1 MNRDDIIITYFQ
13 CGLTH
18 KDILETLGTCHD
30 IFIGDRHLRRIL
42 SDLDLKRR
50 SGYTDIDTV
59 IDFINAS
66 LKHQVCFMA
75 TDGCIQNVWK
85 QD

>member
-18 KDILETLGTCHD
+18 KEILETLGTCND

-42 SDLDLKRR
+42 SGLDLNRR

-59 IDFINAS
+59 IDFINAELETS
-66 LKHQVCFMA
+66 GMLH
-75 TDGCIQNVWK
+75 GY
-85 QD
+85 